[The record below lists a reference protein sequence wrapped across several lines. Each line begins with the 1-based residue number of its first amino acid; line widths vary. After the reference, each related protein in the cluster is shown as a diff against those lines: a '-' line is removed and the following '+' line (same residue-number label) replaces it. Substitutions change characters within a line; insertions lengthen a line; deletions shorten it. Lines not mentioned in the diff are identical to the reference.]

1 MSDLYRVLGVDHNA
15 DARTIREAYRRLA
28 RRHHPDAGGEQA
40 RMIEINEAWHVL
52 SAPERKASYDAQ
64 IARPKV
70 KAPRS
75 RDGRTVLDFGRYEG
89 WSLGE
94 IAAQDDDY
102 LEWLSRTPMGRPLR
116 REISEVLADRAVA
129 MEALRPA
136 VAVATKRRRWGRG

>member
-1 MSDLYRVLGVDHNA
+1 MSDLYNVLGVDHKA
-15 DARTIREAYRRLA
+15 DAPTIREAYRRLA
-28 RRHHPDAGGEQA
+28 RRHHPDAGGEQT

-52 SAPERKASYDAQ
+52 GTPDRRASYDAQ

-70 KAPRS
+70 RAPRS

-89 WSLGE
+89 WSLSE

-102 LEWLSRTPMGRPLR
+102 LEWLGRTPMGRPLR
-116 REISEVLADRAVA
+116 HEISEVLADRAVA
-129 MEALRPA
+129 MEALRP